1 MLETLG
7 GLLGGLGLFFVG
19 MWLLTE
25 NLKGLTNRRLRMI
38 VADWVPNRYAAWG
51 WGALSG
57 SILQS
62 LSALTFITISMFRAN
77 LLTTERAFAFL
88 IGGNLGAG
96 ILVLLVS
103 LDIQLAALYV
113 LGAASVLMLSER
125 AIRFRN
131 IGASLFGA
139 ALMFVGLGLVKGSA
153 ASFTGQPV
161 FDEFLGMAGG
171 SLWFAFLAAVALSFI
186 VQSSVAV
193 MVFAVGMASVGI
205 LTDDQAIMSIFGSY
219 LGTNATLLMLSAN
232 LTGVSRRIAM
242 VQVFYN
248 FLTIAVFIP
257 LLYVE
262 IWTGIP
268 LIKSLILS
276 LPLDQPLAA
285 LSLVTDVFVAA
296 PVVFFVPRIAQLF
309 SLWWPATSTEV
320 MSRVAYI
327 HARNYGDVT
336 AALDLI
342 SLEHRRV
349 LSSFSSYL
357 DAVRHGRRID
367 TLKDSIRQLIRE
379 IDEFFT
385 EARKR
390 HPAHEMEAVN
400 SMLAQQR
407 LMVWLEEQFSE
418 LCSELNELPNE
429 GEIGQFRNVIVDGI
443 DAVILVIIDG
453 LTSRD
458 PDDWR
463 TAIQLT
469 GDRSQL
475 LSRIGAD
482 YMSGDSS
489 IGDAAQASI
498 LKVTNTTVEIFFLF
512 SRLTREIEN
521 SRLLLPAQPA
531 SPRPLR

>member
-1 MLETLG
+1 
-7 GLLGGLGLFFVG
+7 

-25 NLKGLTNRRLRMI
+25 NLKGLANRRLRRI

-88 IGGNLGAG
+88 LGGNLGAA

-153 ASFTGQPV
+153 ASFTGQPL
-161 FDEFLGMAGG
+161 FDEFLEMAGG
-171 SLWFAFLAAVALSFI
+171 SLWFAFLAAAALSFI

-193 MVFAVGMASVGI
+193 MVFAVGMASVGV

-242 VQVFYN
+242 VQVLYN
-248 FLTIAVFIP
+248 FLTIAVFVP

-268 LIKSLILS
+268 LVKSLILS

-285 LSLVTDVFVAA
+285 LSLATDIFVAA
-296 PVVFFVPRIAQLF
+296 PVIFFVPGIAQLF
-309 SLWWPATSTEV
+309 AVWWPATSAEV

-327 HARNYGDVT
+327 HARNYGDIT

-342 SLEHRRV
+342 ALEHRRL

-357 DAVRHGRRID
+357 DAVRQGRRID
-367 TLKDSIRQLIRE
+367 TLQDSVKQLMRE

-385 EARKR
+385 EARIR
-390 HPAHEMEAVN
+390 HPGHEMEAVS

-407 LMVWLEEQFSE
+407 LLVWLEEQFSE
-418 LCSELNELPNE
+418 LCTDLNELPDE
-429 GEIGQFRNVIVDGI
+429 GGTSQLRAVMVDGI
-443 DAVILVIIDG
+443 DAVVLAISDG
-453 LTSRD
+453 LNSRD

-463 TAIQLT
+463 MAIQLT

-475 LSRIGAD
+475 LSRIRTD
-482 YMSGDSS
+482 YTSGDSS
-489 IGDAAQASI
+489 ISDTTQASI
-498 LKVTNTTVEIFFLF
+498 LKVTNTAVEIFFLL
-512 SRLTREIEN
+512 SRLTREIDG
-521 SRLLLPAQPA
+521 SPTPSAVA
-531 SPRPLR
+531 SPRN